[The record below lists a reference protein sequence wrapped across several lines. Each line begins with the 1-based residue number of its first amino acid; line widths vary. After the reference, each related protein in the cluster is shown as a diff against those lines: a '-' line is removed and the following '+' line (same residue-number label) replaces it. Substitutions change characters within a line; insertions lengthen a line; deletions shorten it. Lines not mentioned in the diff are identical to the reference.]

1 MYVFVYVIII
11 DMSTI
16 AQAPNKTWKTFSF
29 ILLFSVSLRLHFP
42 PSILLPSFFFIYCL
56 ITPHRRKKN
65 KCVMVSYYRFEIAIS
80 SFYVQ
85 FDINFSFIH
94 VRFVLF
100 FSKTQHEYMKITI
113 LTIAWKSQAAL
124 EAYNDISIRINGF
137 KKPTYK
143 HVHFVC
149 LLFSIQITT

>member
-56 ITPHRRKKN
+56 ITPHRRKKKQMRN
-65 KCVMVSYYRFEIAIS
+65 GVLLPIWDRNIIILCSIWHKFFVHSRAICS
-80 SFYVQ
+80 
-85 FDINFSFIH
+85 
-94 VRFVLF
+94 LF
-100 FSKTQHEYMKITI
+100 FQDATWIHEN
-113 LTIAWKSQAAL
+113 
-124 EAYNDISIRINGF
+124 NDIDNSM
-137 KKPTYK
+137 KKP
-143 HVHFVC
+143 
-149 LLFSIQITT
+149 SRPWGIQWYQH